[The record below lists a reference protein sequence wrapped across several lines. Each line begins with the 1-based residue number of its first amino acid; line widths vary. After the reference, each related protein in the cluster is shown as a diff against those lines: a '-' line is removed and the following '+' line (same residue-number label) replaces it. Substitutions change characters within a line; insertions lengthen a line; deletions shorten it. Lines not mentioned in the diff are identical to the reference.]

1 MEIER
6 NKIIKEIFDSI
17 HREWVPCFHWQF
29 HPDMRYWY
37 NENINCIECDCGLS
51 LPVILKVDEIN
62 ERNIRKLIDKME
74 DQIYRDYKKMGWDLG
89 YRGD

>member
-29 HPDMRYWY
+29 HPDMPYWY
-37 NENINCIECDCGLS
+37 NENINCIECECGLVMPVS
-51 LPVILKVDEIN
+51 LKDEDLN
-62 ERNIRKLIDKME
+62 ERNLWNFIREME
-74 DQIYRDYKKMGWDLG
+74 NKIYSDYLNIGWDIG
-89 YRGD
+89 YWGD